1 VIEGVKVKHLR
12 VLPDERGRLMEI
24 LRRDDEC
31 FTQFGQAYI
40 TTVYP
45 GVVKAWHYH
54 KVQHDNFAVVAG
66 MVQIVIYD
74 ARDDSPTQGEVNI
87 FHVGIHNPM
96 LIHVPPFVYHGFKN
110 VGTEE
115 AIVLNLPTEVYNYSV
130 PDEYRLDPHSK
141 DIPHDWTRR
150 DG

>member
-1 VIEGVKVKHLR
+1 MIEGVKVKQLHAI
-12 VLPDERGRLMEI
+12 PDQRGRLMEI
-24 LRRDDEC
+24 LRSDDEV
-31 FTQFGQAYI
+31 FSRFGQAYI

-54 KVQHDNFAVVAG
+54 KVQEDNLAVLQG
-66 MVQIVIYD
+66 MVQLALYD
-74 ARDDSPTQGEVNI
+74 AREESPTKGQVDV

-110 VGTEE
+110 IGPEE
-115 AIVLNLPTEVYNYSV
+115 ALVLNLPTEVYNHAA
-130 PDEYRLDPHSK
+130 PDEYRVDPHSK
-141 DIPHDWTRR
+141 DIPHDWARR

>member
-1 VIEGVKVKHLR
+1 MIEGVKVKQLR

-66 MVQIVIYD
+66 MVQIALYD
-74 ARDDSPTQGEVNI
+74 AREDSPTKGEVNV

-110 VGTEE
+110 IGTEE
-115 AIVLNLPTEVYNYSV
+115 AIVLNLPTEVYHYDA
-130 PDEYRLDPHSK
+130 PDEYRLAPHSK

>member
-1 VIEGVKVKHLR
+1 MIEGVKVKHLR

-66 MVQIVIYD
+66 MVQIALYD
-74 ARDDSPTQGEVNI
+74 AREDSPTRGEVNV
-87 FHVGIHNPM
+87 FHVGIYNPM

-110 VGTEE
+110 VGTDE
-115 AIVLNLPTEVYNYSV
+115 AIVLNLPTEVYHYNA